1 MQKSN
6 MDPSEQPVAEFE
18 VGKGILFSANLND
31 LIEAEEPE
39 VQEGPTT
46 ISIPKPGVNKFNQEP
61 EEEEEEDSE
70 EGKSDLPEKEDES
83 SEDDITGDKYKDY
96 SDSALYALSL
106 ESKRPG
112 LFGDIKKE
120 MSPEEFVELLDS
132 KVIEAMDRAKE
143 AAINSVS
150 QGAEY
155 IDILLNSPNPELT
168 KDVIKQADLCEAF
181 ASMDLDDAKNED
193 IETMMKEMH
202 RLKEIPT
209 EDSEELI
216 ETFKESGRLK
226 SKAKEGLQFFANL
239 KQTLISH
246 EKFQQDEYRR
256 SYEDGVK
263 AQRQEVDK
271 VISSGKIL
279 GFSVPKPKQEEFKKW
294 MYNPTEIVEYEDPQS
309 KKKVSQ
315 RLTKAQVA
323 MNEFNKSTEK
333 QLAFYLSL
341 MDNFENTIVKE
352 EAKEERDNEILK
364 YLGTRK
370 GAQPK
375 KTQRKNA
382 FLDYN

>member
-6 MDPSEQPVAEFE
+6 MDPSEKPVAEFE
-18 VGKGILFSANLND
+18 IGKGILFSANLND
-31 LIEAEEPE
+31 LIEAEPE
-39 VQEGPTT
+39 TQEEEAPTT
-46 ISIPKPGVNKFNQEP
+46 ISIPKPGINRFNEDQ
-61 EEEEEEDSE
+61 EEEEDSE
-70 EGKSDLPEKEDES
+70 EGKSDLPGKEDES
-83 SEDDITGDKYKDY
+83 QEDEIMGDDKYKDY
-96 SDSALYALSL
+96 SDSALYAMSL
-106 ESKRPG
+106 EAKRPG
-112 LFGDIKKE
+112 LFGDVKKE
-120 MSPEEFVELLDS
+120 MTPEEFVELLDS

-168 KDVIKQADLCEAF
+168 KDIIRQADLCEAY
-181 ASMDLDDAKNED
+181 ASMDLDEAKNED

-226 SKAKEGLQFFANL
+226 NKAKEGLQFFANL
-239 KQTLISH
+239 KQSLISH
-246 EKFQQDEYRR
+246 EKAQQDEYRK

-263 AQRQEVDK
+263 SQRQEVDK
-271 VISSGKIL
+271 IISSGKIL
-279 GFSVPKPKQEEFKKW
+279 GFSVPKTKQEEFKKW

-309 KKKVSQ
+309 KKKVPQ
-315 RLTKAQVA
+315 RLSKAQVA
-323 MNEFNKSTEK
+323 MNEFNRSTEK

-341 MDNFENTIVKE
+341 MDNFENTTSKE
-352 EAKEERDNEILK
+352 EAKEERDNEILQ

-370 GAQPK
+370 GAKP
-375 KTQRKNA
+375 KTQKKNA